1 MVVGPLE
8 TTVLGGLGRE
18 ALTGKEAGFSW
29 SPRGHVWAGL
39 AQGLAEGG
47 SVPSSGAQT
56 LGPGAGQRAAYP
68 RQVTSSD
75 WAAGGALAAP
85 RPLGRPRLPADSCVC
100 SGMWKILQWGAFSL
114 KPASEVAP
122 WDFRSTSPQGPT
134 HLAEPPAGRQ
144 SGSLFCS
151 GEKGQGGPGWGQS
164 EAQAWLRVGLALEL
178 VPDSGMRRTLSSD
191 WPSVTLSRPKRGKDP
206 SRLPVHWL
214 QNAGTGVSCWAVGRK
229 PNLKGS

>member
-1 MVVGPLE
+1 MFGLGWRKAWRKVAQSHRLGLRPSAQGQAKGPPTPGKPPLQTGLLVGPWQL
-8 TTVLGGLGRE
+8 L
-18 ALTGKEAGFSW
+18 
-29 SPRGHVWAGL
+29 H
-39 AQGLAEGG
+39 
-47 SVPSSGAQT
+47 
-56 LGPGAGQRAAYP
+56 
-68 RQVTSSD
+68 
-75 WAAGGALAAP
+75 
-85 RPLGRPRLPADSCVC
+85 PLGRPRLPADSCVC

-191 WPSVTLSRPKRGKDP
+191 WPSV
-206 SRLPVHWL
+206 RL
-214 QNAGTGVSCWAVGRK
+214 
-229 PNLKGS
+229 